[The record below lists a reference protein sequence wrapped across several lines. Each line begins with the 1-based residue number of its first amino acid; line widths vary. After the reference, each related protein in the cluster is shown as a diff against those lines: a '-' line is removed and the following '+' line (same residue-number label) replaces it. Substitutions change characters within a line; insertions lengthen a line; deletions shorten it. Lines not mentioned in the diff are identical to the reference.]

1 MAVLAIY
8 QDSDINESLIFF
20 MLQSLLKQIE
30 QFDVNLGQKLFS
42 CYRLSSLCQKTGSY
56 CPLK

>member
-8 QDSDINESLIFF
+8 QDSDINESLIF

-42 CYRLSSLCQKTGSY
+42 CYQLSSLCQKTGSY

>member
-8 QDSDINESLIFF
+8 QDSDINESLIF
-20 MLQSLLKQIE
+20 MLQSLLRQIE
-30 QFDVNLGQKLFS
+30 QFDVNFGQKLFS
-42 CYRLSSLCQKTGSY
+42 CYQLSFLCQKTGSY